1 MKASRAI
8 HAMYSS
14 SKYMVPQENQ
24 GVIAV
29 SFSIGQKWNKRG
41 GKYKQILR
49 LWGMVPKVT
58 FIKFDFM
65 ALLTQTSRFDY
76 QMIFP
81 FSKSKGITMFLNKMH
96 WYKGKYNL
104 TYKYL

>member
-1 MKASRAI
+1 
-8 HAMYSS
+8 
-14 SKYMVPQENQ
+14 
-24 GVIAV
+24 
-29 SFSIGQKWNKRG
+29 
-41 GKYKQILR
+41 
-49 LWGMVPKVT
+49 MVPKVT

-96 WYKGKYNL
+96 
-104 TYKYL
+104 